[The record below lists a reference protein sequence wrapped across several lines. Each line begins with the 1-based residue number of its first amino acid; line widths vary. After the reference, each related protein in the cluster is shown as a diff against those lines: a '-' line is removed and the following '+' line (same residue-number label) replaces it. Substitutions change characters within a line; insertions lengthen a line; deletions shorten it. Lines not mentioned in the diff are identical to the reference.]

1 MRSKVHRGVGPND
14 RWDMCAEEGS
24 HGDLSLW
31 SEIQLSPFTEKT
43 ECPVD
48 QVGPRTA
55 RFESR
60 MGM

>member
-1 MRSKVHRGVGPND
+1 MRSKVHRGLRPND
-14 RWDMCAEEGS
+14 RWGMCAKEAS
-24 HGDLSLW
+24 HGNLSLR
-31 SEIQLSPFTEKT
+31 SEIQLSPFIEKT

-48 QVGPRTA
+48 QAGPRTV